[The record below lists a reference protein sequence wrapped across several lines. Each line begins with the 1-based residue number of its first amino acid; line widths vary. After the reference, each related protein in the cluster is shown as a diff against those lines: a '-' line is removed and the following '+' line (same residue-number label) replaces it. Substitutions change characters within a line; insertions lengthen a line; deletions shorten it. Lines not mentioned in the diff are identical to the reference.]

1 MQPLESLLVDLA
13 RTELE
18 PTLLQRVFEIQQLML
33 ERART
38 QLLKLLLEQ
47 AHMDRAHGQ
56 NSAGALIEFFLL
68 HLDTATHARNHV
80 DVLAT
85 QTA

>member
-1 MQPLESLLVDLA
+1 
-13 RTELE
+13 
-18 PTLLQRVFEIQQLML
+18 ML
-33 ERART
+33 ERARA
-38 QLLKLLLEQ
+38 QLLKQLLEQ

-56 NSAGALIEFFLL
+56 NSARALIKFFLL
-68 HLDTATHARNHV
+68 HLDAATHARNHI